1 MGLEIKRR
9 GKSFGNFSENLEF
22 IADERKSSAC
32 SPLKSHH
39 IKVLKLIKAFRK
51 YFLIRQTLGMKG
63 MLENK
68 NQEQAAQNQSRRE
81 GEKVK
86 ARLIKKPWRKKPAR
100 YNFSKLLSASVHKAL
115 HILQHTTEGAQKKF
129 HNEKRKH
136 FLPPPQ
142 YLIT

>member
-22 IADERKSSAC
+22 IADERKSSVC
-32 SPLKSHH
+32 SPSKSHH

-68 NQEQAAQNQSRRE
+68 NQEQAASSTESKQTGRE
-81 GEKVK
+81 
-86 ARLIKKPWRKKPAR
+86 RK
-100 YNFSKLLSASVHKAL
+100 
-115 HILQHTTEGAQKKF
+115 
-129 HNEKRKH
+129 
-136 FLPPPQ
+136 
-142 YLIT
+142 